1 MRAWW
6 QQLLAA
12 LAPRLGFSPDAL
24 EVSVLSRR
32 FTIAAICALPLV
44 LVEGG
49 GARLLSWLLGL
60 CWLLLSLVLGPLPT
74 LCRFVALP
82 LTQTGAF
89 LRTELLPFLFGTVPP
104 EAGKEGEKG
113 VASGEGEEGQ
123 EGQEGDD
130 AAGGEEER
138 RSKSRLEASAT
149 VQFELLL
156 AATKSLVPLLALVC
170 TVTHLLG

>member
-6 QQLLAA
+6 YQLIAA
-12 LAPRLGFSPDAL
+12 LAPRLGTSPAAL
-24 EVSVLSRR
+24 ESTVRSYR
-32 FTIAAICALPLV
+32 FTIAALCALPLV

-74 LCRFVALP
+74 LCGFVTLP

-89 LRTELLPFLFGTVPP
+89 LRTELLPFLFGTEPP

-113 VASGEGEEGQ
+113 AGSGEGEKGE
-123 EGQEGDD
+123 EGDD

-138 RSKSRLEASAT
+138 RSKSRLEASAI

-156 AATKSLVPLLALVC
+156 AATKSLVPLLVLVC
-170 TVTHLLG
+170 TG

>member
-1 MRAWW
+1 M
-6 QQLLAA
+6 
-12 LAPRLGFSPDAL
+12 P
-24 EVSVLSRR
+24 
-32 FTIAAICALPLV
+32 ALP
-44 LVEGG
+44 
-49 GARLLSWLLGL
+49 
-60 CWLLLSLVLGPLPT
+60 P
-74 LCRFVALP
+74 
-82 LTQTGAF
+82 
-89 LRTELLPFLFGTVPP
+89 
-104 EAGKEGEKG
+104 GEQ
-113 VASGEGEEGQ
+113 GQ